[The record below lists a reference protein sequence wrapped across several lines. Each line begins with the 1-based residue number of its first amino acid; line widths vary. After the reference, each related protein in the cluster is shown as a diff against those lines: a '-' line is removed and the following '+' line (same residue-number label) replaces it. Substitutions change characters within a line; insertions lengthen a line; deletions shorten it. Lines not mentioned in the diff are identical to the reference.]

1 MRNRSTRTQILLA
14 LASVLA
20 SPLAAAAQ
28 SGTLD
33 ARFGLFGRVITDFGG
48 ASDAAA
54 AVAVQP
60 DGRIVAVGWTTATG
74 SADFALARYHADGTL
89 DASFGRGGKVTTA
102 FAAGSSDMAL
112 AVALQPDG
120 KIIAAGQTSN
130 GNSDFALAR
139 YNVDGTLDASFGAN
153 GTVTTDVLALSSDAA
168 FAVVVQA
175 DGKIVAAGQADVDGG
190 FDFALARYN
199 RDGTLDA
206 AFGVGGKVLTPF
218 DDEPS
223 GQDFS
228 VAQAFAVAL
237 QPDGKIVAAGQAFI
251 ESSFDFALARF
262 NTDGTRDVD
271 FGTRGRATTNFA
283 GGHDRARAVAI
294 QPDGRIV
301 AVGGGA
307 TSTGFDFALARY
319 DGNGSLD
326 PTFGGSG
333 KVTTDFAGPS
343 DFAFS
348 AVAQPDGKIVA
359 AGQSLI
365 AGSSVFALAR
375 YTSTGTLD
383 ATFGFGG
390 RMVTN
395 FPGTNEVALSVALQ
409 RDGKVVAAGRAA
421 VRAGDFAIARYK

>member
-1 MRNRSTRTQILLA
+1 M
-14 LASVLA
+14 
-20 SPLAAAAQ
+20 LAAPLPAMAQ

-33 ARFGLFGRVITDFGG
+33 VRFGLFGRVITDFAGG
-48 ASDAAA
+48 SDAAA

-60 DGRIVAVGWTTATG
+60 DGRIVAAGWTTANG

-89 DASFGRGGKVTTA
+89 DASFGSGGKVTTA
-102 FAAGSSDMAL
+102 FRAGSLDMAL

-120 KIIAAGQTSN
+120 KIVAAGQTSS

-153 GTVTTDVLALSSDAA
+153 GTVATDFLAQSSDAA

-175 DGKIVAAGQADVDGG
+175 DGKIVAAGQANVDGG

-199 RDGTLDA
+199 NDGTLDA
-206 AFGVGGKVLTPF
+206 AFGAGGKVLTAF
-218 DDEPS
+218 VDEPS

-237 QPDGKIVAAGQAFI
+237 QADGKIVTAGQAFI
-251 ESSFDFALARF
+251 ENGFDFAVARY
-262 NTDGTRDVD
+262 NSDGTLDVD
-271 FGTRGRATTNFA
+271 FGTRGRVTTNFA
-283 GGHDRARAVAI
+283 SGHDRARAVAI

-301 AVGGGA
+301 AAGGSMA
-307 TSTGFDFALARY
+307 STGFDFALARY
-319 DGNGSLD
+319 DGNGTLD

-333 KVTTDFAGPS
+333 KVTTEFAGAS

-348 AVAQPDGKIVA
+348 AIAQPDGKIVA

-390 RMVTN
+390 RMVSN
-395 FPGTNEVALSVALQ
+395 FPGTNEAALSVALQ
-409 RDGKVVAAGRAA
+409 ADGKVVAAGRAD
-421 VRAGDFAIARYK
+421 VRGGDFAIARYK